1 MADLLLGRMRRW
13 WVQTPQRSLERAYQA
28 ALRIKA
34 LEDQHFQ
41 GDPISAAA
49 DHPEHTDSVFRYF
62 LTQLRQHLQT
72 IRTGLAEFR
81 SSSRMTG
88 VAAIPASPEDSPRD
102 PNTPSPGSELSILEK
117 LRFIDTILARYTPLP
132 KPRRPTVLN
141 NSVGSAKDSVKA
153 NPAQPDPALSRVNGL
168 ANGSRLAKSPDP
180 TPDPTGISP
189 GSVPPEDPRPD
200 PSSHATP
207 TGVVPRSITRT
218 VNRLRR
224 ELNPSYERQ
233 IIEEARDSRTR
244 TLTSLRFLALLA
256 LLPLVAQITSKN
268 LLFNPLVDYFR
279 PEDPQAITL
288 SMEFEE
294 QALAEFEH
302 YKEKLE
308 FRHFLSGEFEADS
321 TATEDRL
328 RQKAAELTR
337 KYGHRNVEGLK
348 NVLADLLSLG
358 VFAWLIAIG
367 REEIETLKSFLDQI
381 IYGLSDSAKAFIIIL
396 FTDVFVG
403 YHSPHGWEVLLS
415 GLARHLGVPENQEAT
430 FAFIATF
437 PVFLDTLFKYWIF
450 RYLNRVSPSA
460 VATYRTMNE

>member
-13 WVQTPQRSLERAYQA
+13 WGQTPQRSLERAYQA

-41 GDPISAAA
+41 GDPISGTA

-81 SSSRMTG
+81 ASSLMTG
-88 VAAIPASPEDSPRD
+88 LAANSASQDDPPPD
-102 PNTPSPGSELSILEK
+102 PNDPSPGSELSILEK

-132 KPRRPTVLN
+132 QPRRPAVLN
-141 NSVGSAKDSVKA
+141 NSVKA
-153 NPAQPDPALSRVNGL
+153 NSAQPDPALSRVNGVTK
-168 ANGSRLAKSPDP
+168 GSPLSPSPVPTADP
-180 TPDPTGISP
+180 KGIPSGSNPPD
-189 GSVPPEDPRPD
+189 DLRPD
-200 PSSHATP
+200 PSSHATN

-244 TLTSLRFLALLA
+244 TMTSLRFLALLA

-268 LLFNPLVDYFR
+268 LLFDPLVEYFR
-279 PEDPQAITL
+279 PEDPQAMIL

-302 YKEKLE
+302 YKERLE
-308 FRHFLSGEFEADS
+308 FRHFLSGEFEVDS
-321 TATEDRL
+321 TATEDKL
-328 RQKAAELTR
+328 RQKATELTR
-337 KYGHRNVEGLK
+337 KYGYRNVEGLK

-381 IYGLSDSAKAFIIIL
+381 VYGLSDSAKAFIIIL

-415 GLARHLGVPENQEAT
+415 GLARHLGVSENQEAT
-430 FAFIATF
+430 YAFIATF

>member
-34 LEDQHFQ
+34 LEDQHFE
-41 GDPISAAA
+41 GDPISTAA
-49 DHPEHTDSVFRYF
+49 DHPEHTDSVLRYF

-72 IRTGLAEFR
+72 IRIGLAEFR
-81 SSSRMTG
+81 SSSLMTG
-88 VAAIPASPEDSPRD
+88 LAAVPASPEDSPPD
-102 PNTPSPGSELSILEK
+102 PNAPSPGSELSILEK

-132 KPRRPTVLN
+132 QPRRPGVLS
-141 NSVGSAKDSVKA
+141 NSGKASVKA
-153 NPAQPDPALSRVNGL
+153 NSAPPDSALSWVNGW
-168 ANGSRLAKSPDP
+168 ANGSPLAKPPDA
-180 TPDPTGISP
+180 TPDPKGLSP
-189 GSVPPEDPRPD
+189 GSIPPEDPRPD
-200 PSSHATP
+200 PSSHVTH

-279 PEDPQAITL
+279 SEDPQTMTL

-308 FRHFLSGEFEADS
+308 FRHFLSSEFEVDS

-328 RQKAAELTR
+328 RQKATELTQ
-337 KYGHRNVEGLK
+337 KYAHRNVEGLK
-348 NVLADLLSLG
+348 NILADLLSLG

-415 GLARHLGVPENQEAT
+415 GLARHLGVTENQEAT
-430 FAFIATF
+430 YAFIATF